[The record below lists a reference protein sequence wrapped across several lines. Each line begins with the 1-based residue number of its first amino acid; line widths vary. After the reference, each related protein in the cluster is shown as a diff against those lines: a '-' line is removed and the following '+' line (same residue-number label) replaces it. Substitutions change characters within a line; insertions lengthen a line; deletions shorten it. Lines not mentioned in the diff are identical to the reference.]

1 MTKSDRLLPSLRL
14 VERVL
19 AADVAYTISRM
30 RVLER
35 IPGNPIGIAY
45 RWIDESAV
53 ALASRFLPSFTRV
66 VGLRPGHERHIEP
79 LVDWYREHGAKPT
92 FELVPGMCDTALAR
106 ELTRLGFVQSGF
118 HASLIGE
125 PDPSATSDGGIDI
138 ERVVCADAMES
149 YLDAYVAGWGI
160 AEKDQA
166 QFKSNVRSW
175 RDQAGWSLYLAR
187 VEGIPAAA
195 ATLYMQD
202 RVGYLADAAT
212 APAFRRLGLHVA
224 LLRQRIC
231 DASRAGVDFI
241 FSGAEPMST
250 SHRNMERAG
259 LRLHFIRA
267 KWTPI

>member
-1 MTKSDRLLPSLRL
+1 M
-14 VERVL
+14 
-19 AADVAYTISRM
+19 
-30 RVLER
+30 
-35 IPGNPIGIAY
+35 
-45 RWIDESAV
+45 
-53 ALASRFLPSFTRV
+53 
-66 VGLRPGHERHIEP
+66 
-79 LVDWYREHGAKPT
+79 DWYREHGAKPT

-106 ELTRLGFVQSGF
+106 ELTRLGFFQSGF

-166 QFKSNVRSW
+166 QFKSNVRPW
-175 RDQAGWSLYLAR
+175 RDQAGWSLYLAQ

-195 ATLYMQD
+195 ATLYVHD

-224 LLRQRIC
+224 LLLQRIC

-250 SHRNMERAG
+250 GPQTWSEPACACISSARSGHRFELA
-259 LRLHFIRA
+259 L
-267 KWTPI
+267 